1 MTVRE
6 LIALLKKAPPD
17 DIVLAD
23 IEQKDSIAERNK
35 YLIQL
40 FMIKKRNLKRGT
52 MEGYL
57 GAIKRLIT
65 VINNKSLDQVD
76 ETDIEWYLAQYER
89 REGLSSKYYAAL
101 VPGWE
106 RLQRSP

>member
-65 VINNKSLDQVD
+65 
-76 ETDIEWYLAQYER
+76 DIEWYLAQYER
-89 REGLSSKYYAAL
+89 REGLSSKYSAAL